1 MVSAREAL
9 SSIEQA
15 ILGARRDEDRLT
27 EMLRSATDAAARL
40 RADKAE
46 AYKALARLKL
56 DALARDQVVGEL
68 DTVEK
73 RALAAIE
80 DRKARLA
87 GLAKRRSDL
96 INAAAAAEKTRD
108 GEAERLEQAID
119 AVEDLAEKT
128 KKRLAGDKEAA
139 ALAEAVAA
147 ARATADAGASKAEQ
161 AEADREEKRKPYEA
175 DPLFMYLWNRGYGT
189 AAYRAGPIVRFFDA
203 KVARVVGYA
212 EARPNYF
219 MLNEIPLRLR
229 EHATRLAE
237 AVEEAAARREAYERK
252 ALEAD
257 GIGPLEAA
265 VAKEEAALKDADA
278 ALDDLRAKL
287 KTADEEQA
295 RLLDER
301 NDPSLSGA
309 VDELAAALARED
321 LAALH
326 REALKTPTPEDE
338 KIVKSLREIDQMLA
352 RRESEAEEV
361 RKAAVEL
368 ARTRTE
374 LESSRDRF
382 RSSGYDNPR
391 GEFING
397 AVIGTIITEILRGAT
412 SGRRLDDALGEGYR
426 ERSPRPGGSF
436 GGGLR
441 FPGGGGFSLPKGGGG
456 MPRPP
461 SMPRGGFRTGGRF

>member
-27 EMLRSATDAAARL
+27 AMLRSATEAAGRL
-40 RADKAE
+40 RAEKAE

-68 DTVEK
+68 DSAEK
-73 RALAAIE
+73 RALAALDE
-80 DRKARLA
+80 RKKALDA
-87 GLAKRRSDL
+87 LAKRRSEL
-96 INAAAAAEKTRD
+96 IAAAAAAEKARD

-119 AVEDLAEKT
+119 AVEALAEKT
-128 KKRLAGDKEAA
+128 KKRLAGDKAA
-139 ALAEAVAA
+139 AELDKAVDV
-147 ARATADAGASKAEQ
+147 ARATATAAAEKAGQ

-175 DPLFMYLWNRGYGT
+175 DSLFVYLWKRGYGT
-189 AAYRAGPIVRFFDA
+189 STYRAGPLVRFFDA
-203 KVARVVGYA
+203 KVARLVGYA
-212 EARPNYF
+212 AARPNYF
-219 MLNEIPLRLR
+219 MLNEIPRRLR
-229 EHATRLAE
+229 EHAARL
-237 AVEEAAARREAYERK
+237 EAAAKEAEARRTAFERA

-257 GIGPLEAA
+257 GVEALEAA
-265 VAKEEAALKDADA
+265 VEKEEKALKAADA
-278 ALDDLRAKL
+278 ALEAVKAKL
-287 KTADEEQA
+287 ARTDGDQA
-295 RLLDER
+295 ALLDEK
-301 NDPSLSGA
+301 NDASLAGA
-309 VDELAAALARED
+309 VGELAAALARED
-321 LAALH
+321 LATLH

-338 KIVKSLREIDQMLA
+338 TIVKSLREIDQTLA
-352 RRESEAEEV
+352 RREAEAEEV

-368 ARTRTE
+368 ARKRTE
-374 LESSRDRF
+374 LESSRERF

-397 AVIGTIITEILRGAT
+397 AIIGTIITEILRGAT
-412 SGRRLDDALGEGYR
+412 NSRRLDDVLGEGYR

-441 FPGGGGFSLPKGGGG
+441 FPGGGGFSLPRGGGT
-456 MPRPP
+456 PKPP